1 MRYDYVHSEILNLLN
16 ADWHA
21 RAQQVED
28 AREARGEPRQALVPT
43 YVVERMF
50 ERGAGRRIDGDG
62 EVSKV
67 LPGSSPEIQ

>member
-1 MRYDYVHSEILNLLN
+1 MRYDYVHSEILKLLN

-28 AREARGEPRQALVPT
+28 AREARGEHRQALVPP

-50 ERGAGRRIDGDG
+50 ERGNGRRIDSDG

-67 LPGSSPEIQ
+67 LSGSSAKM